1 MFFLSEIFGVILN
14 TIYNVTSFS
23 ASVCYKKKFSLKA
36 VLELTSNCTKP
47 KFALKELTLYLYSLY
62 ASLDLGTKYFVKLRL
77 QDLKFQAYH
86 VSKRKL

>member
-36 VLELTSNCTKP
+36 VLELTPNCTKP
-47 KFALKELTLYLYSLY
+47 KFA
-62 ASLDLGTKYFVKLRL
+62 TKRAHTVL
-77 QDLKFQAYH
+77 
-86 VSKRKL
+86 V